1 MIEMKK
7 KFVVMVDKNLPTDH
21 SFIQGLFEKVL
32 PEKSQEIV
40 FVGFQGDLDI
50 DREYITFNF
59 IKPWSDNYVLRKTQK
74 VFSFT
79 YNMFKVNPDVLYTR
93 NDPTYLIIGFFFKIF
108 KKKGVHVHQISHLH
122 AYSKT
127 LRNSFVY
134 RIKASVD
141 LFLRRFLLSYVDL
154 ILTISESM
162 NLFLETE
169 WAKHKEKLRV
179 YPLGVL
185 SDDFPIFI
193 PFDER
198 KIDLAYIG
206 TLAKSRELN
215 VIIDAIKLYTVNY
228 SDEIVLNIWGES
240 HEPRDNEL
248 LRQYI
253 KDLGLRD
260 NVLMH
265 GKVDRKEILKL
276 LPNVKIGLSTI
287 PAKGLLVQISPT
299 KLMEYLA
306 AGCEIIATKGI
317 LDQEK
322 IIKEASVGNLIDF
335 SPNQIANEINNILNV
350 KTKNE
355 RFGDIGRTFIFRN
368 RSYEDMGQRLLDD
381 IKSVS

>member
-1 MIEMKK
+1 M
-7 KFVVMVDKNLPTDH
+7 
-21 SFIQGLFEKVL
+21 
-32 PEKSQEIV
+32 
-40 FVGFQGDLDI
+40 
-50 DREYITFNF
+50 
-59 IKPWSDNYVLRKTQK
+59 
-74 VFSFT
+74 
-79 YNMFKVNPDVLYTR
+79 
-93 NDPTYLIIGFFFKIF
+93 
-108 KKKGVHVHQISHLH
+108 
-122 AYSKT
+122 
-127 LRNSFVY
+127 RNSFVY